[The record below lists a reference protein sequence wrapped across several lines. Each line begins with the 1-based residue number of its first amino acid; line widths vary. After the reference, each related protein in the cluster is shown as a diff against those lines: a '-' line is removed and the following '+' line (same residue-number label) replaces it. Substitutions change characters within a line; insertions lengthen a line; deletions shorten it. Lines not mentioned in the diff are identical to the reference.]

1 MVVCGGD
8 LKTSFIYFTLRQYSL
23 AQMKSEFIQKVR
35 ILLLCG
41 VNVCLCGVEA
51 RAVQLVR
58 YDDEASWHQTR
69 SCF

>member
-41 VNVCLCGVEA
+41 VNV
-51 RAVQLVR
+51 
-58 YDDEASWHQTR
+58 
-69 SCF
+69 